1 MCHNNNKDYFILF
14 KFWNLYHC
22 QTRPVQMTS
31 SQGQHVTE
39 VTPKIDKD
47 REKKIKLNSFEE
59 KIYKAGNKKKQNFFI

>member
-1 MCHNNNKDYFILF
+1 MIS
-14 KFWNLYHC
+14 C
-22 QTRPVQMTS
+22 QD
-31 SQGQHVTE
+31 QHVTE